1 MFGGMTEID
10 KKVLWKEIWEEGWKE
25 MWKER

>member
-10 KKVLWKEIWEEGWKE
+10 KKVLWKEIWKEGWKE